1 MNCHGTGLKKSERE
15 KSESLSVKGRL
26 TLRKGGNCMSN
37 YVEMWKN
44 LGMDLDT
51 HDQLCQVLPTAFGD
65 VYLSQENR
73 PEGMGFWDFVVSEIH
88 GIRPAEL
95 IEAQK
100 NGQKVFGTF
109 CVYVP
114 DEVVIAANG
123 IVTGLCGGSQFW
135 VPGGEKV
142 LPKSTC
148 PLIKASVG
156 ARLDKTCPFF
166 CIADMYV
173 GETTCDGKKKAWEI
187 LGKEV
192 PMYIMDIPQMKR
204 EKDIQKWAEEIADF
218 AKVVEEFTG
227 NKITVENLN
236 EAIKTINNKRRAMA
250 RVFAATRGDV
260 IPISGKDRLLMTQ
273 IAFFDDPTRC
283 AQMCDKLA
291 DELDER
297 IKNGVSV
304 FPAGTKRILLTGT
317 PLAIPNWKLH
327 HIIETSGAAV
337 VCEEMC
343 TGTRYF
349 ENPVDETQTTLEGQ
363 FRALSERYMKNNCA
377 CFTPNTGR
385 IDDIIRLA
393 KEYKADGVIDV
404 NLKFC
409 CLYDT
414 EGYEVEKALKE
425 AGIPV
430 LGIETDY
437 TDTDAE
443 QLRTRIGAFVEML
456 G

>member
-1 MNCHGTGLKKSERE
+1 
-15 KSESLSVKGRL
+15 
-26 TLRKGGNCMSN
+26 MSN
-37 YVEMWKN
+37 YVEMWKD
-44 LGMDLDT
+44 LGMDLEN
-51 HDQLCQVLPTAFGD
+51 HDNLCAVLPVAFGD

-95 IEAQK
+95 VEARK

-135 VPGGEKV
+135 VPDGEKV

-156 ARLDKTCPFF
+156 ARLGKTCPFF
-166 CIADMYV
+166 RLADMYV

-187 LGKEV
+187 LGEDV
-192 PMYIMDIPQMKR
+192 PMHIMDIPQMKR
-204 EKDIQKWAEEIADF
+204 PEDIERWAGEIKKF
-218 AKVVEEFTG
+218 AKVVEDLTG
-227 NKITVENLN
+227 NQITVEKLN
-236 EAIKTINNKRRAMA
+236 EAIKTVNEKRKAMA
-250 RVFAATRGDV
+250 RVYEARKAEKL
-260 IPISGKDRLLMTQ
+260 PISGKDALLMSQ
-273 IAFFDDPTRC
+273 IAFFDDPARC
-283 AQMCDKLA
+283 AQMCNKLA
-291 DELDER
+291 DELDKR
-297 IKNGVSV
+297 IEDGVSV

-327 HIIETSGAAV
+327 HIVETSGAAV

-349 ENPVDETQTTLEGQ
+349 ENLVPDDSKTLDEAYM
-363 FRALSERYMKNNCA
+363 ALAQRYMKTNCA

-385 IDDIIRLA
+385 IDDLLRLA
-393 KEYKADGVIDV
+393 KEYKVDGVIDV

-414 EGYEVEKALKE
+414 EGYNVEKAMKA

-443 QLRTRIGAFVEML
+443 QLKTRVQAFVEML

>member
-1 MNCHGTGLKKSERE
+1 
-15 KSESLSVKGRL
+15 
-26 TLRKGGNCMSN
+26 MSD
-37 YVEMWKN
+37 YVQMWKD
-44 LGMDLDT
+44 LGMDLET

-73 PEGMGFWDFVVSEIH
+73 PEAMGFWDFVVSEIH
-88 GIRPAEL
+88 GIRPKEL

-142 LPKSTC
+142 LPRSTC

-156 ARLDKTCPFF
+156 ARLDRTCPFF
-166 CIADMYV
+166 RIADMYV
-173 GETTCDGKKKAWEI
+173 GETTCDGKKKAYEI
-187 LGKEV
+187 LGKDV
-192 PMYIMDIPQMKR
+192 PMYVMDVPQMKR
-204 EKDIQKWAEEIADF
+204 EKDIVKWADEIAEF
-218 AKVVEEFTG
+218 AKKVEEFTG
-227 NKITVENLN
+227 NQITVEKLN
-236 EAIKTINNKRRAMA
+236 EAIRTVNEKRRAMA
-250 RVFAATRGDV
+250 RVFAATKGEN

-273 IAFFDDPTRC
+273 IAFFDDPKRC
-283 AQMCDKLA
+283 AEMCNKLA
-291 DELDER
+291 DELEQRNRDS
-297 IKNGVSV
+297 VSV
-304 FPAGTKRILLTGT
+304 FPKGTKRILLTGT

-327 HIIETSGAAV
+327 HVIETSGAAV

-349 ENPVDETQTTLEGQ
+349 ENLVDESQTTLEGQ

-377 CFTPNTGR
+377 CFTPNPGR
-385 IDDIIRLA
+385 IADILRLA
-393 KEYKADGVIDV
+393 KEYQADGVIDV

-414 EGYEVEKALKE
+414 ERYSVENACKE
-425 AGIPV
+425 AGIRF
-430 LGIETDY
+430 LGLETDY
-437 TDTDAE
+437 TDSDAE
-443 QLRTRIGAFVEML
+443 QLKTRVGAFLELMH
-456 G
+456 

>member
-1 MNCHGTGLKKSERE
+1 
-15 KSESLSVKGRL
+15 
-26 TLRKGGNCMSN
+26 MSN
-37 YVEMWKN
+37 YVEMWKD
-44 LGMDLDT
+44 LGMDLEN
-51 HDQLCQVLPTAFGD
+51 HDNLCAVLPVAFGD

-95 IEAQK
+95 VEARK

-135 VPGGEKV
+135 VPDGEKV

-148 PLIKASVG
+148 PLIKASIG
-156 ARLDKTCPFF
+156 ARLGKTCPFF
-166 CIADMYV
+166 RLADMYV

-187 LGKEV
+187 LGEDV
-192 PMYIMDIPQMKR
+192 PMHIMDIPQMKR
-204 EKDIQKWAEEIADF
+204 PEDIERWAGEIKKF
-218 AKVVEEFTG
+218 AEVVEDLTG
-227 NKITVENLN
+227 NQITIETLN
-236 EAIKTINNKRRAMA
+236 AAIKTVNEKRKAMA
-250 RVFAATRGDV
+250 RVYDARKAEKL
-260 IPISGKDRLLMTQ
+260 PISGKDALLMSQ
-273 IAFFDDPTRC
+273 IAFFDDPARC
-283 AQMCDKLA
+283 AQMCNKLA
-291 DELDER
+291 DELEQR
-297 IKNGVSV
+297 IKDGVTV
-304 FPAGTKRILLTGT
+304 FPVGTKRIMLTGT

-327 HIIETSGAAV
+327 HIVETSGAAV

-349 ENPVDETQTTLEGQ
+349 ENLVEEDCKTLDEAYM
-363 FRALSERYMKNNCA
+363 ALAQRYMKTNCA

-385 IDDIIRLA
+385 IDDLLRLA
-393 KEYKADGVIDV
+393 KEYKVDGVIDV

-414 EGYEVEKALKE
+414 EGYHVERAMKA

-443 QLRTRIGAFVEML
+443 QLKTRVQAFVEML

>member
-1 MNCHGTGLKKSERE
+1 
-15 KSESLSVKGRL
+15 
-26 TLRKGGNCMSN
+26 MSN
-37 YVEMWKN
+37 YVEMWKD
-44 LGMDLDT
+44 LGMDLEN
-51 HDQLCQVLPTAFGD
+51 HDNLCAVLPVAFGD

-95 IEAQK
+95 VEARK
-100 NGQKVFGTF
+100 NGQKVFGTY

-135 VPGGEKV
+135 VPDGEKV

-156 ARLDKTCPFF
+156 ARLGKTCPFF
-166 CIADMYV
+166 RLADMYV

-187 LGKEV
+187 LGEDV
-192 PMYIMDIPQMKR
+192 PMHIMDIPQMKR
-204 EKDIQKWAEEIADF
+204 PEDIERWAGEIKKF
-218 AKVVEEFTG
+218 AKVVEELTG
-227 NKITVENLN
+227 NEITVEKLN
-236 EAIKTINNKRRAMA
+236 EAIKTVNEKRKAMA
-250 RVFAATRGDV
+250 RVYEARKADKL
-260 IPISGKDRLLMTQ
+260 PISGKDALLMSQ

-283 AQMCDKLA
+283 AQMCNKLA
-291 DELDER
+291 DELEQR
-297 IKNGVSV
+297 IQDGVAV
-304 FPAGTKRILLTGT
+304 FPEGTKRILLTGT

-327 HIIETSGAAV
+327 HVIETSGAAV

-349 ENPVDETQTTLEGQ
+349 ENLVADDCQTLDEAYM
-363 FRALSERYMKNNCA
+363 ALAQRYMKTNCA

-385 IDDIIRLA
+385 IDDLVRLA
-393 KEYKADGVIDV
+393 KEYKVDGVIDV

-414 EGYEVEKALKE
+414 EGYNVEKAMKA

-443 QLRTRIGAFVEML
+443 QLKTRVQAFVEML

>member
-1 MNCHGTGLKKSERE
+1 
-15 KSESLSVKGRL
+15 
-26 TLRKGGNCMSN
+26 MSD
-37 YVEMWKN
+37 YVQMWKE
-44 LGMDLDT
+44 LGMDLET
-51 HDQLCQVLPTAFGD
+51 HDALCQVLPTAFGD

-88 GIRPAEL
+88 GIRPSEL

-100 NGQKVFGTF
+100 KGQKVFGTF

-123 IVTGLCGGSQFW
+123 IVTGLCAGSQFW

-166 CIADMYV
+166 RIADMYV

-187 LGKEV
+187 LGKDV
-192 PMYIMDIPQMKR
+192 PMYIMDMPQMKR
-204 EKDIQKWAEEIADF
+204 EQDVEKWADEIARF
-218 AKVVEEFTG
+218 AKVVEDFTG
-227 NKITVENLN
+227 VKITVESLN
-236 EAIKTINNKRRAMA
+236 AAIKVINEKRKALA
-250 RVFAATRGDV
+250 RVFDCRKAEKL
-260 IPISGKDRLLMTQ
+260 PISGKDALLMMQ
-273 IAFFDDPTRC
+273 IAFFDDPVRC
-283 AQMCDKLA
+283 AQMCNKLA
-291 DELDER
+291 DELEER
-297 IKNGVSV
+297 IQNGVSV
-304 FPAGTKRILLTGT
+304 FPEGTKRILLTGT

-349 ENPVDETQTTLEGQ
+349 ENLVDETKTTLEDQ
-363 FRALSERYMKNNCA
+363 YAALATRYMKTNCA

-385 IDDIIRLA
+385 IDDILRMA
-393 KEYKADGVIDV
+393 KEYKVDGVIDV

-414 EGYEVEKALKE
+414 EGYTVEKALKD

-437 TDTDAE
+437 TDSDAE
-443 QLRTRIGAFVEML
+443 QLKTRIGAFIEML

>member
-1 MNCHGTGLKKSERE
+1 MTDY
-15 KSESLSVKGRL
+15 VK
-26 TLRKGGNCMSN
+26 
-37 YVEMWKN
+37 MWEN
-44 LGMDLDT
+44 LGMDLKN
-51 HDQLCQVLPTAFGD
+51 HDALCQVLPTAFGD
-65 VYLSQENR
+65 VYLSQQNR
-73 PEGMGFWDFVVSEIH
+73 PQAMAFWDFVVSEIH
-88 GIRPAEL
+88 GIRPSEL

-100 NGQKVFGTF
+100 KGQKVFGTF

-114 DEVVIAANG
+114 DEIVIAANG

-156 ARLDKTCPFF
+156 ARLDRTCPFF
-166 CIADMYV
+166 RIADMYV

-187 LGKEV
+187 LGQDV
-192 PMYIMDIPQMKR
+192 PMHIMDLPQMKR
-204 EKDIQKWAEEIADF
+204 SKDIRKWTEEIADF

-227 NKITVENLN
+227 NKISAESLGQ
-236 EAIKTINNKRRAMA
+236 AIKTINNKRRALA
-250 RVFAATRGDV
+250 RMYEARKAEN
-260 IPISGKDRLLMTQ
+260 IPISGKDALLVMQ
-273 IAFFDDPTRC
+273 IAFFDDPVRC
-283 AQMCDKLA
+283 AKTVNDLA
-291 DELDER
+291 DELEKR
-297 IKNGVSV
+297 IADGVSV
-304 FPAGTKRILLTGT
+304 FPKGTKRILLTGT

-349 ENPVDETQTTLEGQ
+349 ENLVDESKNTLEEQ
-363 FRALSERYMKNNCA
+363 FEAISQRYMKTNCA
-377 CFTPNTGR
+377 CFTPNAGR

-393 KEYKADGVIDV
+393 KEYKADGVIDAS
-404 NLKFC
+404 LKFC

-414 EGYEVEKALKE
+414 EKYKVNAALKE

-430 LGIETDY
+430 LSLETDY
-437 TDTDAE
+437 ADADAE
-443 QLRTRIGAFVEML
+443 QLKTRIEAFIEML

>member
-1 MNCHGTGLKKSERE
+1 
-15 KSESLSVKGRL
+15 
-26 TLRKGGNCMSN
+26 MSN
-37 YVEMWKN
+37 YVEMWQQ

-88 GIRPAEL
+88 GIRPSEL
-95 IEAQK
+95 IAAQQK
-100 NGQKVFGTF
+100 GQKVFGTF

-114 DEVVIAANG
+114 DEVVIAADG

-156 ARLDKTCPFF
+156 ARLDRTCPFF
-166 CIADMYV
+166 RIADMYV

-187 LGKEV
+187 LGQDV
-192 PMYIMDIPQMKR
+192 PMYIMDVPQMKR
-204 EKDIQKWAEEIADF
+204 EKDIQKWAEEIAAF
-218 AKVVEEFTG
+218 AKKVEEFTG
-227 NKITVENLN
+227 NQITVEKLAA
-236 EAIKTINNKRRAMA
+236 AIKTINAKRKAMA
-250 RVFAATRGDV
+250 RVFAATKGSA

-273 IAFFDDPTRC
+273 IAFFDDPVRC
-283 AQMCDKLA
+283 AEMCNKLA
-291 DELDER
+291 DELDQR
-297 IKNGVSV
+297 VKDGVSV

-337 VCEEMC
+337 VCEGMC

-349 ENPVDETQTTLEGQ
+349 ENLVDETQTTLEGQ

-377 CFTPNTGR
+377 CFTPNPGR
-385 IDDIIRLA
+385 IEDILRLA
-393 KEYKADGVIDV
+393 KEYQVDGVIDV

-414 EGYEVEKALKE
+414 EGYTVEKALKE
-425 AGIPV
+425 ANIPV

-443 QLRTRIGAFVEML
+443 QLRTRIGAFIEML

>member
-1 MNCHGTGLKKSERE
+1 
-15 KSESLSVKGRL
+15 
-26 TLRKGGNCMSN
+26 MSN
-37 YVEMWKN
+37 YVEMWKD
-44 LGMDLDT
+44 LGMDLEN
-51 HDQLCQVLPTAFGD
+51 HDNLCAVLPVAFGD

-95 IEAQK
+95 VEARK

-135 VPGGEKV
+135 VPDGEKV

-148 PLIKASVG
+148 PLIKASIG
-156 ARLDKTCPFF
+156 ARLGKTCPFF
-166 CIADMYV
+166 RLADMYV
-173 GETTCDGKKKAWEI
+173 GETNCDGKKKAWEI
-187 LGKEV
+187 LGEDV
-192 PMYIMDIPQMKR
+192 PMHIMDIPQMKR
-204 EKDIQKWAEEIADF
+204 PEDIERWAGEIKKF
-218 AKVVEEFTG
+218 AKVVEDVTG
-227 NKITVENLN
+227 NQITIDTLN
-236 EAIKTINNKRRAMA
+236 AAIKTVNEKRKAMA
-250 RVFAATRGDV
+250 RVYEARKAEKL
-260 IPISGKDRLLMTQ
+260 PISGKDALLMSQ

-283 AQMCDKLA
+283 AQMCNKLA
-291 DELDER
+291 DELDKR
-297 IKNGVSV
+297 IEDGVAV
-304 FPAGTKRILLTGT
+304 FPVGTKRIMLTGT

-327 HIIETSGAAV
+327 HIVETSGAAV

-349 ENPVDETQTTLEGQ
+349 ENLVDEECKTLDEAYM
-363 FRALSERYMKNNCA
+363 ALAQRYMKTNCA

-385 IDDIIRLA
+385 IDDLLRLA
-393 KEYKADGVIDV
+393 KEYKVDGVIDV

-414 EGYEVEKALKE
+414 EGYNVERAMKA

-443 QLRTRIGAFVEML
+443 QLKTLVQAFVEML

>member
-1 MNCHGTGLKKSERE
+1 
-15 KSESLSVKGRL
+15 
-26 TLRKGGNCMSN
+26 MSN
-37 YVEMWKN
+37 YVEMWKD
-44 LGMDLDT
+44 LGMDLEN
-51 HDQLCQVLPTAFGD
+51 HDNLCQVLPVAFGD

-95 IEAQK
+95 VEARK

-135 VPGGEKV
+135 VPDGEKV

-156 ARLDKTCPFF
+156 ARLGKTCPFF
-166 CIADMYV
+166 RLADMYV

-187 LGKEV
+187 LGEDV
-192 PMYIMDIPQMKR
+192 PMHIMDIPQMKR
-204 EKDIQKWAEEIADF
+204 PEDIERWAGEIKKF
-218 AKVVEEFTG
+218 AKVVEDLTG
-227 NKITVENLN
+227 NQITIEKLN
-236 EAIKTINNKRRAMA
+236 EAIKTVNEKRKAMA
-250 RVFAATRGDV
+250 RVYEARKADKL
-260 IPISGKDRLLMTQ
+260 PISGKDALLMSQ

-283 AQMCDKLA
+283 AQMCNKLA
-291 DELDER
+291 DELDKR
-297 IKNGVSV
+297 IEDGVSV

-327 HIIETSGAAV
+327 HIVETSGAAV

-349 ENPVDETQTTLEGQ
+349 ENLVDDSCQTLDEAYM
-363 FRALSERYMKNNCA
+363 ALAQRYMKTNCA

-385 IDDIIRLA
+385 IDDLLRLA
-393 KEYKADGVIDV
+393 KEYKVDGVIDV

-414 EGYEVEKALKE
+414 EGYNVEKTMKA

-443 QLRTRIGAFVEML
+443 QLKTRVQAFVEML